1 MPFLGDKKGAILQ
14 SLVADKKP
22 NLAVEVGT
30 MAGMCVRVCV
40 RMWVFVHV
48 CLYIFHG
55 RCVLY
60 VCERMR
66 VFVHVCLYIFPSVP
80 FEHSLIQSYE
90 VLDSFAQ
97 AVTSLPTFIFIS
109 YRIIFW
115 DQQKCPFMAVDNGY
129 NGGRP
134 SSRLFGWS
142 AADWS
147 QPATNNSIS
156 SERKR
161 KSIVLLRKE
170 LMNRLVVDLLQQ
182 KGLGCWKV
190 HKKRWK
196 QKGTWLSVTRLKTF
210 ELIAALDDT
219 KEQSC
224 LQAVYTS
231 STRRSEDSWNSSDCW
246 H

>member
-1 MPFLGDKKGAILQ
+1 VFILHAPCNLQSFAADDPVPSGLYNGGGSHTHTRTHPRTHTHIHTYRKDAMPFLGDKKGAILQ

-109 YRIIFW
+109 YRIIF
-115 DQQKCPFMAVDNGY
+115 
-129 NGGRP
+129 
-134 SSRLFGWS
+134 
-142 AADWS
+142 
-147 QPATNNSIS
+147 
-156 SERKR
+156 
-161 KSIVLLRKE
+161 
-170 LMNRLVVDLLQQ
+170 
-182 KGLGCWKV
+182 
-190 HKKRWK
+190 
-196 QKGTWLSVTRLKTF
+196 
-210 ELIAALDDT
+210 
-219 KEQSC
+219 
-224 LQAVYTS
+224 
-231 STRRSEDSWNSSDCW
+231 
-246 H
+246 